1 MAISSQHDVFCTNL
15 GSMFLNSFFIMA
27 ISTQNDV
34 FKTKMTLVFKIK
46 MRNFKIVFQMDIV
59 TIVHYL
65 ILHIICCETHNRE
78 RDGIL
83 IM

>member
-65 ILHIICCETHNRE
+65 ILLFVVKHTIERE
-78 RDGIL
+78 
-83 IM
+83 MAF